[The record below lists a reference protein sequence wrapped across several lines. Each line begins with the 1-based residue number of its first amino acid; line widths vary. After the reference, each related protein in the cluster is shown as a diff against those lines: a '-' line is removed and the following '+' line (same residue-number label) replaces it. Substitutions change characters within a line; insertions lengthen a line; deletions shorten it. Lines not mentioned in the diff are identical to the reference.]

1 MKKIMKLNNKV
12 KIMLFTV
19 ILLFLGT
26 TGLFILYFSG
36 NFKLLS
42 TNSVIAYQ
50 CDDGWTKVGDG
61 PTAYCQK
68 FREYTYTCPKY
79 TQKVGN
85 GDSTYCQSCESTLYC
100 PSGWQKVTGNGK
112 PYCRKTETTYTC
124 PKGYK
129 KVGSGSSAYC
139 NQVDYYTYSCP
150 SGYTKVTGQ
159 GKPYC
164 RKFFTY
170 NYTCPYATKVGDGPT
185 AYCLKHSGFEY
196 TCPKGYTKIRGNG
209 PPYCR
214 AVLNYSYNCP
224 SGYTKAGDGPSAYCF
239 KGKGSSKK
247 YASTIKKT
255 NYTTKATTAR
265 KIYDVVK
272 TTKIPQYF
280 YSDSIATPHYKR
292 VGAIPK
298 LYNTTKD
305 TEVKK
310 NCTKTKATRHSAYSY
325 ESIKTLRENG
335 TLSYTQSYTSGNATA
350 SSGVNYSEP
359 DPSIAINFWKNKL
372 NTNDFV
378 YPKDSTTGKSLGA
391 WPKNYKNYPAQ
402 LSGVRTYAGGYMW
415 PITTTTGSYKFAYE
429 HDGLDIGSKF
439 GTPVYSPI
447 DGTLVYSEWG
457 HTANKGRDETS
468 YSISIKSD
476 KVVTYNGVKIDT
488 VFLTHLS
495 GIRYRCSENKCNRKV
510 SQGELLGF
518 SGTASG
524 DAISIG
530 WAPHL
535 HITLYPSNNY
545 NGGLYSRTMEKFYNI
560 SSGKYREV
568 GR

>member
-214 AVLNYSYNCP
+214 AVLNYSYTCP

-280 YSDSIATPHYKR
+280 YSDIIATPHYKR
-292 VGAIPK
+292 VGSIPK

-305 TEVKK
+305 TETKK
-310 NCTKTKATRHSAYSY
+310 NCTKTKTTRHSAY
-325 ESIKTLRENG
+325 
-335 TLSYTQSYTSGNATA
+335 
-350 SSGVNYSEP
+350 
-359 DPSIAINFWKNKL
+359 
-372 NTNDFV
+372 
-378 YPKDSTTGKSLGA
+378 
-391 WPKNYKNYPAQ
+391 
-402 LSGVRTYAGGYMW
+402 
-415 PITTTTGSYKFAYE
+415 AYE
-429 HDGLDIGSKF
+429 NIHK
-439 GTPVYSPI
+439 
-447 DGTLVYSEWG
+447 
-457 HTANKGRDETS
+457 
-468 YSISIKSD
+468 
-476 KVVTYNGVKIDT
+476 
-488 VFLTHLS
+488 
-495 GIRYRCSENKCNRKV
+495 
-510 SQGELLGF
+510 F
-518 SGTASG
+518 SGTKYEPFYYYNQNDYTDPYG
-524 DAISIG
+524 YGGYGSIKDNG
-530 WAPHL
+530 CAPTS
-535 HITLYPSNNY
+535 IAMVVSSIRGKKFSPVEVTNY
-545 NGGLYSRTMEKFYNI
+545 LCNNGGCTRNNGTNI
-560 SSGKYREV
+560 SSITPTLEAYGVNVIETEDSDLVKAALKDGSKLVIENVCKGHFTSNAHFIVLRGMTSD
-568 GR
+568 GRVIVADPNKKSNNKEWDFNTIKSESCGRYGQYWIVSKK